1 MKEIDILNIYIKEKR
16 VGRLAL
22 TKEYLT
28 AFEYDSDWLKNGFAI
43 NPLSLPLE
51 KRVFIPKRYETFDG
65 LFGVFADSLPDGWGR
80 LLVDR
85 MLLGNGINPEQITA
99 LQR

>member
-16 VGRLAL
+16 VGRLAV

-43 NPLSLPLE
+43 NPLPLPLE
-51 KRVFIPKRYETFDG
+51 KRVFTGAIK
-65 LFGVFADSLPDGWGR
+65 LK
-80 LLVDR
+80 
-85 MLLGNGINPEQITA
+85 
-99 LQR
+99 